1 MFIIIT
7 KIELETFDTLKHTEF
22 AYTTNQIIADEVNED
37 YDVTLGVYLAENR
50 TGLENGSITIDGFFV
65 GGVTYVYEA
74 RMIAGTIEGLD
85 LIEINDTSNLP

>member
-50 TGLENGSITIDGFFV
+50 TGLEN
-65 GGVTYVYEA
+65 
-74 RMIAGTIEGLD
+74 
-85 LIEINDTSNLP
+85 